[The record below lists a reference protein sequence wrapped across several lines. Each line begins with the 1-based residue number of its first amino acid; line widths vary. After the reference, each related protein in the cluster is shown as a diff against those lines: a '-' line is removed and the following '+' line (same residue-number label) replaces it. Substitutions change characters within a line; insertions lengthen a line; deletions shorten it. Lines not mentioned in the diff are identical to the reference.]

1 MPFSPTERFE
11 LSKISSRFGSQLLS
25 LEKDEMSFFEEMNN
39 LRQLR
44 SYLIISPP
52 KPNRI
57 IETAVLVFLLGEK
70 FNLEEIIIEIFEF
83 LAPTFRILVDFSFLL
98 EKLETE
104 DEEAR
109 LRYSWA
115 QMSTSLP
122 LEVSMIKDEISMEK
136 FLNELPNPSA
146 IPDLVSR
153 SHANQSQFQTSG
165 YQLRK
170 ILTCNIY
177 LTKLE

>member
-1 MPFSPTERFE
+1 MPFTPTERIE
-11 LSKISSRFGSQLLS
+11 LAKIPHRFGSQLLD
-25 LEKDEMSFFEEMNN
+25 LEKDEMMFFEEINN

-70 FNLEEIIIEIFEF
+70 FNLKEIITEIFEF
-83 LAPTFRILVDFSFLL
+83 LAPSFRILIDFSFLL

-109 LRYSWA
+109 FRYSWP

-122 LEVSMIKDEISMEK
+122 LDVSMIKDEISMEK
-136 FLNELPNPSA
+136 FLNELPNASA

-153 SHANQSQFQTSG
+153 AHANQSQYQSSG

-170 ILTCNIY
+170 LLTCNIY